1 MAMTPEAR
9 VKAQVIKQLKE
20 LGVYY
25 FSPVTGGYG
34 RSGVPDI
41 VGCMNGKF
49 FAIECKAGKG
59 VTTALQDLNIEQI
72 KNNGGYAIVIN
83 ETNAPALSTYLK
95 LWGHLSGN

>member
-1 MAMTPEAR
+1 MAMTPEAK

-41 VGCMNGKF
+41 VGCMNGRF

-59 VTTALQDLNIEQI
+59 VTTALQELNIEQI
-72 KNNGGYAIVIN
+72 KNNGGYAVVIN
-83 ETNAPALSTYLK
+83 ETNAPALLTYLK
-95 LWGHLSGN
+95 LWSGLSEK